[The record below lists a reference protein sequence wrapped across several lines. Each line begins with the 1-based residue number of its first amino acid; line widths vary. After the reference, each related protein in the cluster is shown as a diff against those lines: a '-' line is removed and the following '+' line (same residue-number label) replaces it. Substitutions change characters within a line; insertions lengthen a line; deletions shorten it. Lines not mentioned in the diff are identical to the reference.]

1 MHPSISIENNVFLM
15 SMLLYEELI
24 TKRRDKLKACKK
36 DWKSLRFMMSLKV
49 SWNISKCEISNEQL
63 ISLVEIEEAK
73 GKGHNDILTWLEQF
87 ISESSDKFA

>member
-1 MHPSISIENNVFLM
+1 MQEGLK
-15 SMLLYEELI
+15 ELEI
-24 TKRRDKLKACKK
+24 YDVV
-36 DWKSLRFMMSLKV
+36 KS
-49 SWNISKCEISNEQL
+49 NAEIFQSVKFSNEQL